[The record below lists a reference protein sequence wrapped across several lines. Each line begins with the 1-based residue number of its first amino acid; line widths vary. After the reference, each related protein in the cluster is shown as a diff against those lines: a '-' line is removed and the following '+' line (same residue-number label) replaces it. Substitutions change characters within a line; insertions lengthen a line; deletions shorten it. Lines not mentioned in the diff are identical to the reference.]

1 MHVQPDRFELAGD
14 EYARCRF
21 LEGGFGVRVNVVPP
35 IAHLG
40 VERSNFGHDVHRF
53 LAGGLWMRD
62 LSAISASRP
71 LR

>member
-1 MHVQPDRFELAGD
+1 M
-14 EYARCRF
+14 
-21 LEGGFGVRVNVVPP
+21 RVDVMPP

-53 LAGGLWMRD
+53 LASGLWMRD
-62 LSAISASRP
+62 LSAIGASRP